1 MGRGML
7 IGLHLALLL
16 LALFMP
22 QEIYSAATTP
32 TAAVT
37 KAPAPTKSGV
47 CALQSAVSV
56 LMVSLFLLVRLHC

>member
-1 MGRGML
+1 MGRRML
-7 IGLHLALLL
+7 IGLQLALLL

-22 QEIYSAATTP
+22 QEIYSSATTP
-32 TAAVT
+32 PATT

-47 CALQSAVSV
+47 CALQSTVSV